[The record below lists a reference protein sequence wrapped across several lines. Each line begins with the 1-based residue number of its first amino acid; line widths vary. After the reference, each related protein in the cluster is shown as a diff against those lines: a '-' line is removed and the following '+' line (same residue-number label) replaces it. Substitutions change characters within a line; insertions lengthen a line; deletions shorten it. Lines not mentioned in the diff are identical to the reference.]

1 MNSDTIK
8 GIIGE
13 GGQAAIGST
22 IGTMLSTEICDSVRT
37 EFKGPLLETFKGLL
51 TTASNDLINDQLL
64 KEPLTTAIKSIEIKE
79 LKITSGGGSSSKLIG
94 GTTPPIPPATGI
106 SSGLPPIP
114 PAIPSQ
120 LLTGIPPIPGIESM
134 SVGSE
139 MLKQMIGDLG
149 PDPKKII
156 GGLNEALDN
165 NAVKG
170 MLQTA
175 IDKLITHLT
184 GDGKDELVRMFVGIL
199 RERINDNYKKNPS
212 DFQEAINTV
221 ISGKCEEVNNRKEEL
236 VRTIAKGGQE
246 ETGDEPTSGGKSKSK
261 KRTTRKIKNKTNSN
275 SK

>member
-51 TTASNDLINDQLL
+51 TTASEELINEQLL
-64 KEPLTTAIKSIEIKE
+64 KEPLTRVIESIKIDE

-94 GTTPPIPPATGI
+94 GTLPPIPPATGL
-106 SSGLPPIP
+106 STTIP

-120 LLTGIPPIPGIESM
+120 LLTGIPPIAGIESM

-139 MLKQMIGDLG
+139 MLKQMIGGLG
-149 PDPKKII
+149 PNVKEII
-156 GGLNEALDN
+156 GGLNEALN
-165 NAVKG
+165 KEMVKG

-184 GDGKDELVRMFVGIL
+184 GEGKDELVRMFIGIL
-199 RERINDNYKKNPS
+199 RERINDNYKNNPG

-221 ISGKCEEVNNRKEEL
+221 ISGKCEEVNNAKEEL
-236 VRTIAKGGQE
+236 VAEVTEGGQE
-246 ETGDEPTSGGKSKSK
+246 ETGYEPTSGGKSKSK
-261 KRTTRKIKNKTNSN
+261 KRTTRTTRKIKTNSN

>member
-94 GTTPPIPPATGI
+94 GTLPPIPPATGI
-106 SSGLPPIP
+106 PPIP